1 MKDWDISSFTPGTA
15 ALPASEVELSI
26 SCRGLLRKDLLSKS
40 DPMVVTF
47 HKIFGDNRW
56 LELSRTEGIE
66 NCHDPD
72 FAKKVIIPY
81 HFEEEQPMMFKVYDL
96 DAKSDDLSKHDFLGM
111 AACTLGQLI
120 SKGKVKMPLSGSET
134 EYKVE
139 GNYGSIILSVEELA
153 VVRDNVRLQFEGRR
167 LEKKCFFVKRSPFLV
182 LTKVIESGEYIVV
195 YKTEVQRATL
205 NPVWKRFTLPVRNL
219 CNGDFDRTI
228 KVECY
233 EWNRAGNAIRLGEF
247 ETTLRD
253 LSDGPCPKNVYR
265 LINKEKREKN
275 RNYMDSGE
283 IFLTFFQMQKINSF
297 MEYIKGG
304 TQLHC
309 TFAIDFTGSNGD
321 PNTPYSLH
329 YIGKEANS
337 YEIGI
342 RAVGSIIQH
351 YSYDKEFAVLGFGA
365 RLPPDGRISHEFFV
379 NMKKDDPYCHGLK
392 GVLRAY
398 HNCIR
403 KVQLYGPTNFSP
415 VINHVARF
423 AATYRDGGHYFIL
436 LIMTDGVITDMN
448 KTVQAIVDASCL
460 PMSIIIVGVGSADF
474 STMEELDSDTS
485 PLTAPNGTRCVRDIV
500 QFVPLRNFLHHGIDA
515 QTAQV
520 RLAKEV
526 LAEVPTQF
534 LTYMIP
540 NKIQPK
546 PVPEGAEPTL
556 LPPDPELL

>member
-1 MKDWDISSFTPGTA
+1 MKDWDNSTSFSPGTA
-15 ALPASEVELSI
+15 ALPASEVEITI
-26 SCRGLLRKDLLSKS
+26 SCRGLQRKDLLSKS

-72 FAKKVIIPY
+72 FTRKVILPY
-81 HFEEEQPMMFKVYDL
+81 HFEEEQPLMFKVFDL
-96 DAKSDDLSKHDFLGM
+96 DAETDDLSKHDFLGM
-111 AACTLGQLI
+111 AVCTLGQLI
-120 SKGKVKMPLSGSET
+120 SKGKVKMPLSGLEN
-134 EYKVE
+134 EYKVD
-139 GNYGSIILSVEELA
+139 GNFGTIILSVEELA
-153 VVRDNVRLQFEGRR
+153 VVRDNVRLEFEGRR
-167 LEKKCFFVKRSPFLV
+167 FEKKCFFGKRDPFLV
-182 LTKVIESGEYIVV
+182 ITKVIESGDYVVV

-205 NPVWKRFTLPVRNL
+205 NPKWKRFTLPVRNL
-219 CNGDFDRTI
+219 CNGDVDRTI

-233 EWNRAGNAIRLGEF
+233 EYNGTGKLILIGDF

-253 LSDGPCPKNVYR
+253 LSDGPCPRNIYR
-265 LINKEKREKN
+265 LINKEKKEKKH
-275 RNYMDSGE
+275 NYSDSGE
-283 IFLTFFQMQKINSF
+283 IALTFFQMQRINSF

-329 YIGKEANS
+329 YIGKEPNS
-337 YEIGI
+337 YEIAI

-351 YSYDKEFAVLGFGA
+351 YSSDKDFAVLGFGA
-365 RLPPDGRISHEFFV
+365 RLPPDGRRILF
-379 NMKKDDPYCHGLK
+379 P
-392 GVLRAY
+392 GVLKAY
-398 HNCIR
+398 HHCIR
-403 KVQLYGPTNFSP
+403 KVQLYGPTNFCP

-423 AATYRDGGHYFIL
+423 AATYRDGSHYFIL

-474 STMEELDSDTS
+474 STMEELDSDTT
-485 PLTAPNGTRCVRDIV
+485 PLTAPNGTRCIRDIV
-500 QFVPLRNFLHHGIDA
+500 QFVPLRNFLDHGIDA

-540 NKIQPK
+540 NKILPK
-546 PVPEGAEPTL
+546 PVPEGSEAVF